1 MGKNTS
7 LLRLAPIYLHT
18 LLNHSTSFLLLT
30 LALASACES
39 KTATTGEANVAA
51 KTATASAIN
60 AVSTDPADAPT
71 SGTAATATDEANAVP
86 APAPSAIPAAKAAD
100 AAAIYAR
107 PQVPILCYHQI
118 RDWTARD
125 SKGAKDYIVPIAAFR
140 AHIKMLADSGYHS
153 ILPDQLYAYM
163 TTGAKLP
170 SKPMMLT
177 FDDTDL
183 DQFTIARPELAKYG
197 FKAMYFVMTVSL
209 GRPHYMSKAQVKQ
222 LSDEGNI
229 IGSHTWDHHN
239 VKKYQGQDWV
249 TQIEKPTRTLGDITG
264 KKVNYFAYPFG
275 LWNEQAFPEL
285 KKRGFVAAFS
295 LAEKR
300 DQQDPLFTIRRII
313 ASGYWSPRTLRNNIV
328 QSF

>member
-1 MGKNTS
+1 MKFSSAS
-7 LLRLAPIYLHT
+7 LLLV
-18 LLNHSTSFLLLT
+18 
-30 LALASACES
+30 ALAVAACDS
-39 KTATTGEANVAA
+39 KTATTGEAATSKATVEAIATGPAA
-51 KTATASAIN
+51 AE
-60 AVSTDPADAPT
+60 T
-71 SGTAATATDEANAVP
+71 SGTQATADDEANATP
-86 APAPSAIPAAKAAD
+86 APAPGTIPAAKSGD
-100 AAAIYAR
+100 AAGILAR

-125 SKGAKDYIVPIAAFR
+125 SKNAKDYITPIATFR
-140 AHIKMLADSGYHS
+140 GHIKMLADSGYHTVS
-153 ILPDQLYAYM
+153 PDQLYAYL

-170 SKPMMLT
+170 SKPVLLT

-183 DQFTIARPELAKYG
+183 DQFTVARPELAKYG

-209 GRPHYMSKAQVKQ
+209 GRPHYMTKAMVKQ

-239 VKKYQGQDWV
+239 VKKYQGKDWE
-249 TQIEKPTRTLGDITG
+249 TQIDKPTKTLEEITG
-264 KKVNYFAYPFG
+264 KKITYFAYPFG
-275 LWNEQAFPEL
+275 LWNPQAFPEL

-300 DQQDPLFTIRRII
+300 DQNDPLFTIRRII
-313 ASGYWSPRTLRNNIV
+313 ASGYWSPKTLRNNIV

>member
-1 MGKNTS
+1 MKVTTAS
-7 LLRLAPIYLHT
+7 LLLAAL
-18 LLNHSTSFLLLT
+18 S
-30 LALASACES
+30 LAACDT
-39 KTATTGEANVAA
+39 KTATTGE
-51 KTATASAIN
+51 TATSSATVSAI
-60 AVSTDPADAPT
+60 APPATDPAAAET
-71 SGTAATATDEANAVP
+71 SGTQATAADEAAATP
-86 APAPSAIPAAKAAD
+86 APAPGSIPAAKTGD
-100 AAAIYAR
+100 AAAILAR

-125 SKGAKDYIVPIAAFR
+125 SKGAKDYIVPIADFKAQ
-140 AHIKMLADSGYHS
+140 IKMLADSGYHTIS
-153 ILPDQLYAYM
+153 PDQLYAYM

-170 SKPMMLT
+170 SKPIMLT

-183 DQFTIARPELAKYG
+183 DQFTIARPTLEQYG
-197 FKAMYFVMTVSL
+197 YKGMYFVMTVSL
-209 GRPHYMSKAQVKQ
+209 GRPHYMTKAMVKQ

-249 TQIEKPTRTLGDITG
+249 TQIDKPTKTLEDITG
-264 KKVNYFAYPFG
+264 KKINYFAYPFG
-275 LWNEQAFPEL
+275 LWNTQAFPEL

-313 ASGYWSPRTLRNNIV
+313 ASGYWSPKTLRNNIV